1 MKYESLVGGTLGDH
15 ELLLGNEAAVRGALE
30 AGIGVAASYPGTPS
44 SEIGDIFGVVA
55 KSAGVYFEYSA
66 NEKVALEVA
75 AASAAS
81 GVRSFTFMKHVGLN
95 VASDSFMTT
104 AYIGTRAGFVI
115 LSADDPSTHSSQNE
129 QDNRYYARLAN
140 VPMLEPSSPQE
151 TKDYMV
157 EAYDISEKLG
167 LPVLFRTTTRVAH
180 MRGNVVFGDRKPV
193 VNRGIFE
200 KDPRRF
206 VPVPANSSTMHVKLL
221 GKLCE
226 ARQLSETSSLNFS
239 VDISGGGRVG
249 IVTAGSAFNYVIDA
263 LEELGLSARVFKV
276 GFSYPLPLGRIRE
289 FAAGVD
295 RLLIVEE
302 LEPLMETEIKADFLS
317 HGSTTP
323 VSGKEE
329 LLVPRVHELNV
340 DVVAKALAGQFD
352 VPAAHVP
359 ASSKTQPWP
368 SPLPARPPVLCPGC
382 PHRGTYLAI
391 RRAIR
396 ELGISEPI
404 FASDIGCYTLGI
416 AAPFSAADYLLSMG
430 SSVGTAGG
438 FDVATNQKVF
448 SFIGDSTF
456 FHAGLSALASAVHN
470 KHRLVLTVLDNRT
483 TAMTGHQPNPSML
496 TDAVGD
502 PAPAISIEAV
512 AKAMNVSLVKV
523 INPYRVAEATEA
535 YKEAA
540 QVNGVA
546 VIVSKQ
552 VCSLLLDRAKR
563 AKGIWQTFQIDRNI
577 CTGCLTCVH
586 EVACPAIFVSAGKA
600 EINQELCD
608 GCGVCSQVCPVHVI
622 EVKK

>member
-1 MKYESLVGGTLGDH
+1 MKYQALVDGKAGDH

-44 SEIGDIFGVVA
+44 SEIGDVFSVVA
-55 KSAGVYFEYSA
+55 KASGVYFEYSA

-104 AYIGTRAGFVI
+104 AYIGTRAGFVV

-140 VPMLEPSSPQE
+140 VPMLEPSNPQE

-157 EAYDISEKLG
+157 EAFDISEKLE
-167 LPVLFRTTTRVAH
+167 LPVLLRTTTRVAH
-180 MRGNVVFGDRKPV
+180 MRGDVVFGDRRPV
-193 VNRGIFE
+193 VRKGVFE
-200 KDPRRF
+200 KDPPRF
-206 VPVPANSSTMHVKLL
+206 VPVPANSSKMHVKLL
-221 GKLCE
+221 GKLGE
-226 ARQLSETSSLNFS
+226 ARHLSEMTSLNRI
-239 VDISGGGRVG
+239 VDVGAGGRAG
-249 IVTAGSAFNYVIDA
+249 IVTVGSAFNYVVDA
-263 LEELGLSARVFKV
+263 LEGLGLSARVFKT
-276 GFSYPLPLGRIRE
+276 GFSYPL
-289 FAAGVD
+289 
-295 RLLIVEE
+295 
-302 LEPLMETEIKADFLS
+302 MEIDIKADFLS
-317 HGSTTP
+317 HGTRTP
-323 VSGKEE
+323 VRGKEE

-340 DVVAKALAGQFD
+340 DVVAKALANHFG
-352 VPAAHVP
+352 VPLHVP
-359 ASSKTQPWP
+359 ASGRVEPWS
-368 SPLPARPPVLCPGC
+368 SPLPSRPPVLCPGC
-382 PHRGTYLAI
+382 PHRGSYLAV

-396 ELGISEPI
+396 ELGIPEPV
-404 FASDIGCYTLGI
+404 FASDIGCYTLGM

-438 FDVATNQKVF
+438 FEVATDRQVF

-456 FHAGLSALASAVHN
+456 FHAGLSALASAIHN
-470 KHRLVLTVLDNRT
+470 KHRFVLTILDNRT

-512 AKAMNVSLVKV
+512 AKAMGVPFVKV
-523 INPYRVAEATEA
+523 INPYRVVEATEA

-540 QVNGVA
+540 KVDGVA

-563 AKGIWQTFQIDRNI
+563 AKGIWQTFQVDRGV
-577 CTGCLTCVH
+577 CSGCLICVR
-586 EVACPAIFVSAGKA
+586 EAACPAIFVSEGKA
-600 EINQELCD
+600 EINEELCD
-608 GCGVCSQVCPVHVI
+608 GCSVCSQICPVHAI
-622 EVKK
+622 GVKK

>member
-1 MKYESLVGGTLGDH
+1 MKYQALVDGRAGDH

-44 SEIGDIFGVVA
+44 SEIGDVFSVVA
-55 KSAGVYFEYSA
+55 KASGVYFEYSA

-104 AYIGTRAGFVI
+104 AYVGTRAGLVV

-151 TKDYMV
+151 TKDYIV
-157 EAYDISEKLG
+157 EAWTISEELE

-180 MRGNVVFGDRKPV
+180 MRGDVVFGDRRPV
-193 VNRGIFE
+193 VRKSAFE
-200 KDPRRF
+200 KDPTRF
-206 VPVPANSSTMHVKLL
+206 VPVPANSSRMHVKLL
-221 GKLCE
+221 GRLAE
-226 ARQLSETSSLNFS
+226 ARQLSETSPLNHV
-239 VDISGGGRVG
+239 VDVGSRGKVG
-249 IVTAGSAFNYVIDA
+249 IVTAGGTFNYVVDA
-263 LEELGLSARVFKV
+263 LNELGVSARVFKM
-276 GFSYPLPLGRIRE
+276 GFSYPLPLDRIRE
-289 FAAGVD
+289 FSLGMEE
-295 RLLIVEE
+295 LLVIEE
-302 LEPLMETEIKADFLS
+302 LEPLMENDIKADFLS
-317 HGSTTP
+317 HGTKIP
-323 VSGKEE
+323 VCGKEE
-329 LLVPRVHELNV
+329 LLVPRVHELNF
-340 DVVAKALAGQFD
+340 DVVARALANHFGLP
-352 VPAAHVP
+352 VHVP
-359 ASSKTQPWP
+359 ASGRAQPWS
-368 SPLPARPPVLCPGC
+368 SPLPSRPPVLCPGC
-382 PHRGTYLAI
+382 PHRGSYLAV

-396 ELGISEPI
+396 ELGIPEPV

-438 FDVATNQKVF
+438 FDVATDQRVF

-456 FHAGLSALASAVHN
+456 FHAGLSALASAIHN
-470 KHRLVLTVLDNRT
+470 RHRFVLTVLDNRT

-512 AKAMNVSLVKV
+512 ARSMGVPFVKV

-540 QVNGVA
+540 QVDGVA

-563 AKGIWQTFQIDRNI
+563 AKGIWQTFQVDRSV
-577 CTGCLTCVH
+577 CTGCLTCVND
-586 EVACPAIFVSAGKA
+586 VACPAIFVSEGKA

-608 GCGVCSQVCPVHVI
+608 GCGVCSQICSVRAIGVR
-622 EVKK
+622 K

>member
-1 MKYESLVGGTLGDH
+1 MKYQALVDGKTGDH
-15 ELLLGNEAAVRGALE
+15 ELLLGNEAAVRGVLE

-44 SEIGDIFGVVA
+44 SEIGDVFSVVA
-55 KSAGVYFEYSA
+55 KASGVYFEYSA

-104 AYIGTRAGFVI
+104 AYIGTRAGFVV

-157 EAYDISEKLG
+157 EAYSISEKLE
-167 LPVLFRTTTRVAH
+167 LPVMFRTTTRVAH
-180 MRGNVVFGDRKPV
+180 MRGDVVFGDRRPV
-193 VNRGIFE
+193 VRRGVFE
-200 KDPRRF
+200 KDPARF
-206 VPVPANSSTMHVKLL
+206 VPVPANSSKMHVKLL
-221 GKLCE
+221 GKLAE
-226 ARQLSETSSLNFS
+226 ARHLSETSSLNRV
-239 VDISGGGRVG
+239 VDVGVGGRVG
-249 IVTAGSAFNYVIDA
+249 IVTVGTTFNYVVDA
-263 LEELGLSARVFKV
+263 LEELGLSARVFKI
-276 GFSYPLPLGRIRE
+276 GFSYPLPLDRIRE
-289 FAAGVD
+289 FAAGVHE
-295 RLLIVEE
+295 LLVLEE
-302 LEPLMETEIKADFLS
+302 LEPLMENDIKADFLS
-317 HGSTTP
+317 HGTRTP
-323 VSGKEE
+323 VCGKEE

-340 DVVAKALAGQFD
+340 DVVAKALANHFG
-352 VPAAHVP
+352 VPLHVP
-359 ASSKTQPWP
+359 AGGKAQLWS
-368 SPLPARPPVLCPGC
+368 SPLPSRPPVLCPGC
-382 PHRGTYLAI
+382 PHRGSYLAV

-396 ELGISEPI
+396 ELGIPEPV
-404 FASDIGCYTLGI
+404 FASDIGCYTLGMT
-416 AAPFSAADYLLSMG
+416 APFSAADYLLSMG

-438 FDVATNQKVF
+438 FDVATDQKVF

-456 FHAGLSALASAVHN
+456 FHAGLSALASAIHN
-470 KHRLVLTVLDNRT
+470 KHRFVLTVLDNRT

-512 AKAMNVSLVKV
+512 AKAMGVPFVKV

-540 QVNGVA
+540 QVDGVA

-563 AKGIWQTFQIDRNI
+563 AKGIWQTFQVDRSV
-577 CTGCLTCVH
+577 CTGCLACVR
-586 EVACPAIFVSAGKA
+586 EVACPAIFVSEGKA

-608 GCGVCSQVCPVHVI
+608 GCGVCSQVCPVHAI
-622 EVKK
+622 GVKK